1 VISVV
6 NRVIALIPCVILVL
20 NNNLKTCRIIYTIMD
35 CAICEKECLKN
46 LSEICMPCILENYG
60 EESEQWW
67 RFYK

>member
-1 VISVV
+1 
-6 NRVIALIPCVILVL
+6 
-20 NNNLKTCRIIYTIMD
+20 MD